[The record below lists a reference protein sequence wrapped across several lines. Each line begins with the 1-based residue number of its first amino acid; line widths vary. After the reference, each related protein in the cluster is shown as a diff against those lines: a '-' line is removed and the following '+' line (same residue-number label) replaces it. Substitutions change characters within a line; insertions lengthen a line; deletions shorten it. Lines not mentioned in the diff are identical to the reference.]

1 MMKHMQNYYVEMNN
15 TVRIELDNSAMWV
28 LSRHTMF
35 TFPTPKLL
43 CASYFGQW
51 PQSFSQS
58 LSLWTSL
65 SPCYSYPVSHQGWDQ
80 MILFMGSTVT
90 LRSDSHGHITRPE
103 AMASSLGLPATQ
115 FLLQHCTQLMFQK
128 QSCEHTSSKPKRLKK
143 CPAVWKISPEVL
155 YNFP

>member
-1 MMKHMQNYYVEMNN
+1 MMKYTQNYYVEMNN
-15 TVRIELDNSAMWV
+15 IVRIELDNSVVWV
-28 LSRHTMF
+28 LPRHTMF
-35 TFPTPKLL
+35 TSPTPKLL

-51 PQSFSQS
+51 HQSFSQS

-65 SPCYSYPVSHQGWDQ
+65 SPCYSHPVSHQGWDQ
-80 MILFMGSTVT
+80 MILFMESIVT
-90 LRSDSHGHITRPE
+90 LRSDSHGHQTWSNGFLTRSPCY
-103 AMASSLGLPATQ
+103 SIPFT
-115 FLLQHCTQLMFQK
+115 HCTQLMFQK

>member
-1 MMKHMQNYYVEMNN
+1 MMKYMQNYYVEMNN
-15 TVRIELDNSAMWV
+15 IVRIELDNSAMWV

-43 CASYFGQW
+43 CASYFGQRH
-51 PQSFSQS
+51 QSFSQS

-65 SPCYSYPVSHQGWDQ
+65 SPCYSHPVSHQGWDQ
-80 MILFMGSTVT
+80 MILFMESTVT
-90 LRSDSHGHITRPE
+90 LRLHNQTWSNGFLTRSPCY
-103 AMASSLGLPATQ
+103 SIPFT
-115 FLLQHCTQLMFQK
+115 HCIQLMFQK

-155 YNFP
+155 YNFL